1 TGVHLQCC
9 TWGRKQGLFG
19 SPSLHLSFRAS
30 GALPWGGGEKPAS
43 EGDPPVGVLQICSLE
58 CLGNLPSGAE
68 WEKCI
73 QALSFAPVLME
84 GESKSPDPWEL
95 LTSPVKRYG
104 GFMKKLDKN
113 KIFSLFHENALAKGG
128 AGKRYGGLFRKVGER
143 SAPEAGAEEPF
154 PGLAE
159 ARGPGSRGE
168 EWEPAALKEELK
180 RYGGFL
186 RKYPKRGVG
195 AGAAEEGGQEPEDL
209 HKRYGGFMRRIRPK
223 LKWDNQKRYGGF
235 LRRQFKVNTRS
246 AEEPSKPL
254 GGLRNSLAAR
264 FCAYL
269 DGGKGLPAMLGAGRL
284 FPL

>member
-1 TGVHLQCC
+1 MEWQFWGLALCLGLAPSASADCSSECSVC
-9 TWGRKQGLFG
+9 TLRGQEM
-19 SPSLHLSFRAS
+19 
-30 GALPWGGGEKPAS
+30 EKPIS
-43 EGDPPVGVLQICSLE
+43 PLICSLE

-84 GESKSPDPWEL
+84 GESKRLPQGEEEEEEEEAAAEAEAKAAQEESPDPWEL

-246 AEEPSKPL
+246 AEEPS
-254 GGLRNSLAAR
+254 AASGEVSD
-264 FCAYL
+264 L
-269 DGGKGLPAMLGAGRL
+269 
-284 FPL
+284 